1 MEGSNPLYFSLT
13 FCLVFE
19 VNQWRNEANKKEQI
33 MRTLNDYF
41 INAEIEDISTAS
53 STFVAVPDGGRVIK
67 IITALQGAISGANA
81 AITFEIGGTAM
92 TNSAITVAH
101 SGSAAG
107 DVDTSEPSAANAV
120 SEDGTI
126 EMITD
131 GGSTGTQKLLV
142 TFVVRR

>member
-1 MEGSNPLYFSLT
+1 
-13 FCLVFE
+13 
-19 VNQWRNEANKKEQI
+19 

-41 INAEIEDISTAS
+41 LTAEIEDISTAS
-53 STFVAVPDGGRVIK
+53 STFVAVPDGGRIIK

-92 TNSAITVAH
+92 TNSAITVAQ

-107 DVDTSEPSAANAV
+107 DVDTSEPTAANSV

-131 GGSTGTQKLLV
+131 GASTGTQKLLV